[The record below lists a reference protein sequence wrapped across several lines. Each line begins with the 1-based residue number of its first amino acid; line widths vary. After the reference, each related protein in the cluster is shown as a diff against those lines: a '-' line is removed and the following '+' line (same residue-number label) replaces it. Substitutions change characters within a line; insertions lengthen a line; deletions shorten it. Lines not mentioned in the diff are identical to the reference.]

1 MSGTVP
7 GMSRNV
13 KGPVTFQP
21 ELPDTVVYTME
32 AIAKPRT
39 NSRVLWIHMKLELS
53 SYTIRKVHRP

>member
-21 ELPDTVVYTME
+21 ELPDTTVVYTME
-32 AIAKPRT
+32 ATIAKPRT
-39 NSRVLWIHMKLELS
+39 SQKLV
-53 SYTIRKVHRP
+53 TVR